1 MPQGASVRAVF
12 ARTNGAHPM
21 PDAQSVFHRLASD
34 RSQLL
39 SENRAS
45 IGSIADMGFLHSLKI
60 SSVFQ

>member
-1 MPQGASVRAVF
+1 
-12 ARTNGAHPM
+12 M

>member
-1 MPQGASVRAVF
+1 
-12 ARTNGAHPM
+12 M

-45 IGSIADMGFLHSLKI
+45 IGSIADMGFLHLLKI
-60 SSVFQ
+60 STVFQ